1 MMIAD
6 ATGKTLDAMT
16 VFSISLKYIRDHLF
30 RSLSQQFLELQ
41 NEDIHYVLTVP
52 AIWDDDAKQFMIE
65 AAKRVSKQQKLHFSI
80 SVIY

>member
-16 VFSISLKYIRDHLF
+16 VFSIALKHFRDHLLK
-30 RSLSQQFLELQ
+30 SLSQQFLKVQ

-52 AIWDDDAKQFMIE
+52 AIWDDDAKQFMME
-65 AAKRVSKQQKLHFSI
+65 AAKRVSRQQKLHFSI
-80 SVIY
+80 LVIY